1 MLENAKFILEVRTDR
16 KTERAEQIIIWLIGI
31 EIAVHLLP
39 SEQWVEALL
48 SWLA

>member
-16 KTERAEQIIIWLIGI
+16 KTERAEQVIIWLIGA

-39 SEQWVEALL
+39 TEAWMEALL
-48 SWLA
+48 AWL